1 MPDPYRKPRALRP
14 GDRVAIVAPASPFA
28 REEFDRGVA
37 ELTRLGFEPVYEESV
52 FARELY
58 VAGPAALRAAA
69 LERAWSDPSVA
80 AIFAVRGGYGSAQ
93 LLPLLDRRVFE
104 ATPKAFVAYSDNTAV
119 MSWLTQTCGVV
130 TFHGPM
136 LERRLSRGELGYDH
150 DTFTRCL
157 MQPVPPGL
165 ITHERVEVLRPG
177 SADGVLLGGTLSQ
190 ITASLGTPFAFAPAQ
205 TFVLFVDEI
214 GERPYRIDRMWT
226 QLRQAGLLERAA
238 AIVFNELPGCD
249 ESTGAPAIR
258 EVVGVLTR
266 DFPGPVLFGLPSG
279 HTTGPTLTVPFGVH
293 VTVET
298 GHVPGLI
305 IEEAAVV

>member
-1 MPDPYRKPRALRP
+1 
-14 GDRVAIVAPASPFA
+14 
-28 REEFDRGVA
+28 VA
-37 ELTRLGFEPVYEESV
+37 ELARLGFEPVYDESV
-52 FARELY
+52 FARDMY
-58 VAGPAALRAAA
+58 VAGPPAVRAAA
-69 LERAWSDPSVA
+69 LQRAWSDPSIA

-93 LLPLLDRRVFE
+93 LLPLLERRDFE
-104 ATPKAFVAYSDNTAV
+104 STAKAFVAYSDNTAV
-119 MSWLTQTCGVV
+119 MSWLTQRCGVV

-136 LERRLSRGELGYDH
+136 LERRLSRGAAGYDL
-150 DTFTRCL
+150 DTFMRCL
-157 MQPVPPGL
+157 TQPVSPGL

-177 SADGVLLGGTLSQ
+177 SAAGVLLGGTLTQ

-205 TFVLFVDEI
+205 TYVLFVDEI

-249 ESTGAPAIR
+249 ESTGPPVIR
-258 EVVGVLTR
+258 EVVGRLTR

-298 GHVPGLI
+298 GRTPGLI